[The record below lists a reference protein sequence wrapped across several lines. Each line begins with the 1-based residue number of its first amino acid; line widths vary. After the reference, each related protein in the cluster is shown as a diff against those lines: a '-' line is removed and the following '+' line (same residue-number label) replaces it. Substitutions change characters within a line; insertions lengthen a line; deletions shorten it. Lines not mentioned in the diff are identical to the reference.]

1 MCVGMLGRCGG
12 VPALGLAR
20 KGGDGTAKGVSEQQN
35 KGSSSR
41 PAGQLG
47 GFRDTAGSRL
57 QAPAIAP
64 RSLLA
69 PSSLHACIRKQSATK
84 WRGMGHADGPFLQ
97 SKEPEGF
104 FFSLLL
110 TLRELNLGSVVSGRS
125 WEQSRTPT
133 ATGQRLALMDLG
145 EILRAAPRRQTRC
158 HPLPKR
164 KVTGCR
170 STQEVS
176 QTDSRR
182 TTHQP
187 ASARLGKEPASP
199 FSAPTA
205 GPSAFPPT
213 RQTVSCFFPPPRAR

>member
-1 MCVGMLGRCGG
+1 MALQRGCPSSKIRAAAPGQQGSSV
-12 VPALGLAR
+12 ALGTRQA
-20 KGGDGTAKGVSEQQN
+20 
-35 KGSSSR
+35 
-41 PAGQLG
+41 AGFKPQ
-47 GFRDTAGSRL
+47 RL
-57 QAPAIAP
+57 H
-64 RSLLA
+64 RGLSLLLHLSTPVSGSKAQPSGEEWDTLMA
-69 PSSLHACIRKQSATK
+69 PSYRARNQ
-84 WRGMGHADGPFLQ
+84 RV
-97 SKEPEGF
+97 F

-125 WEQSRTPT
+125 REQSRTPT